1 MRLSTLLLPA
11 ALLASG
17 AAHAQAAPEKPVI
30 VLVHGAFAESSSWEP
45 VITRLEKDG
54 YTVIA
59 AANPLRSVASDA
71 AAISAVVKSIKGPVV
86 LVGHSY
92 GGAIIGEAGD
102 DPRVRALVYLAAF
115 VPDVGESV
123 ASLNDYPATPGDTKA
138 PILPAQDGYLVID
151 PAHFAQAF
159 AADVDP
165 AQTRFLADAQLPWGL
180 GAVTA
185 TASRAAWRCK
195 PAHYLVA
202 TEDRMIPP
210 REQWRMAQRAGAH
223 IAETGASHALMLS
236 QPGNV
241 AAFIERAA
249 AALA

>member
-1 MRLSTLLLPA
+1 MSNQDKKLS
-11 ALLASG
+11 
-17 AAHAQAAPEKPVI
+17 I
-30 VLVHGAFAESSSWEP
+30 VLVHGAFVDGSGWRAVHALLSARGYEVLVVQHSTLTLESD
-45 VITRLEKDG
+45 V
-54 YTVIA
+54 A
-59 AANPLRSVASDA
+59 ATGRIIRSARH
-71 AAISAVVKSIKGPVV
+71 PVV

-138 PILPAQDGYLVID
+138 PILPAQEGYLVID
-151 PAHFAQAF
+151 PAQFAQAF

>member
-1 MRLSTLLLPA
+1 MSNQDKKLS
-11 ALLASG
+11 
-17 AAHAQAAPEKPVI
+17 I
-30 VLVHGAFAESSSWEP
+30 VLVHGAFVDGSGWRAVHALLSARGYEVLVVQHSTLTLESD
-45 VITRLEKDG
+45 V
-54 YTVIA
+54 A
-59 AANPLRSVASDA
+59 ATGRIIRSARH
-71 AAISAVVKSIKGPVV
+71 PVV

-210 REQWRMAQRAGAH
+210 REQWRMARRAGAH

>member
-1 MRLSTLLLPA
+1 MSNQDKKLS
-11 ALLASG
+11 
-17 AAHAQAAPEKPVI
+17 I
-30 VLVHGAFAESSSWEP
+30 VLVHGAFVDGSGWRAVHALLSARGYEVLVVQHSTLTLESD
-45 VITRLEKDG
+45 V
-54 YTVIA
+54 A
-59 AANPLRSVASDA
+59 ATGRIIRSARH
-71 AAISAVVKSIKGPVV
+71 PVV